1 MIPLGKVSV
10 FAASSWGGFFL
21 EQRMAKLYA
30 EIAKME
36 AQDDGTVKVWGYA
49 SSEAVDSD
57 GEIIAAE
64 AMKAAI
70 PDYMK
75 FGAVRE
81 MHGSN
86 AAGTAIEINVEND
99 GRTFFGAHIVDPV
112 AVTKVKTGVYK
123 GFSIGGSV
131 TARDELNKSQI
142 TGLKLTEISLVDR
155 PANPDAVFT
164 CYKADKPK
172 DEEEADKDDK
182 PSDKSAEEKGDK
194 PKDGDKEPE
203 AEEKDG
209 KDDKKDD
216 EEEDDKKDE
225 AEKSASVNLSESE
238 IAILKA
244 VLAKAE
250 KPKDEP
256 VAKSMWQVKSLADVL
271 MSLEWLIS
279 DASYDGVDEAVIAQI
294 KESAGKLAESLKAL
308 TVSEADKLVDGLAAK
323 ADKSD
328 DLAKAESV
336 DELAK
341 AQDALKKSNDAL
353 AKAQAEIESLK
364 KQAAPP
370 KGSTKAISKAEDNGE
385 DPLNGFEPIVKND
398 GSLDDVA
405 TLVKAAQAG
414 RL

>member
-1 MIPLGKVSV
+1 
-10 FAASSWGGFFL
+10 
-21 EQRMAKLYA
+21 MAKLYA

-86 AAGTAIEINVEND
+86 AAGTAIEINVEDD

-182 PSDKSAEEKGDK
+182 PADKTAEDEDDK
-194 PKDGDKEPE
+194 PKDGDKKPE
-203 AEEKDG
+203 AED
-209 KDDKKDD
+209 KDDKDD
-216 EEEDDKKDE
+216 KEDDKEDE
-225 AEKSASVNLSESE
+225 TEKSASVNLSESE

-256 VAKSMWQVKSLADVL
+256 VAKSIYQVKSLTDVL
-271 MSLEWLIS
+271 ISLKWLID
-279 DASYDGVDEAVIAQI
+279 DANYGSVDKDITAQI
-294 KESAGKLAESLKAL
+294 KESAASLAESLKAL

-336 DELAK
+336 NELAK

-405 TLVKAAQAG
+405 TLIKAKQTG

>member
-1 MIPLGKVSV
+1 
-10 FAASSWGGFFL
+10 
-21 EQRMAKLYA
+21 MAKLYA

-86 AAGTAIEINVEND
+86 AAGTAIEINVEDD

-164 CYKADKPK
+164 CFKADKPK
-172 DEEEADKDDK
+172 DEEEADKDDE
-182 PSDKSAEEKGDK
+182 PADKTDETPADDTEKA
-194 PKDGDKEPE
+194 DG
-203 AEEKDG
+203 EKV
-209 KDDKKDD
+209 DDK
-216 EEEDDKKDE
+216 EDDKKDE
-225 AEKSASVNLSESE
+225 TEKSASVNLSESE

-250 KPKDEP
+250 KSKDEP

-271 MSLEWLIS
+271 ASLKWLIE
-279 DASYDGVDEAVIAQI
+279 DAIYDDVDAAVIAQI
-294 KESAGKLAESLKAL
+294 KESAGSLAESLKAL
-308 TVSEADKLVDGLAAK
+308 TVSEADKMVDGLAAK

-328 DLAKAESV
+328 DLAKAESA

-370 KGSTKAISKAEDNGE
+370 KGSTKAIGKAEDDGE

-405 TLVKAAQAG
+405 TLVKAAQSG

>member
-1 MIPLGKVSV
+1 
-10 FAASSWGGFFL
+10 
-21 EQRMAKLYA
+21 MAKLYA

-57 GEIIAAE
+57 GEVIAAE

-86 AAGTAIEINVEND
+86 AAGTAIEINVEDD

-164 CYKADKPK
+164 CFKADKPK
-172 DEEEADKDDK
+172 DEEETADKDDE
-182 PSDKSAEEKGDK
+182 PADKADETPADDAEKA
-194 PKDGDKEPE
+194 DG
-203 AEEKDG
+203 
-209 KDDKKDD
+209 DKKDD
-216 EEEDDKKDE
+216 KEDDKKDE

-250 KPKDEP
+250 KPKDEL

-271 MSLEWLIS
+271 ISLKWLIN
-279 DASYDGVDEAVIAQI
+279 DAGYDGVDESVIAQI
-294 KESAGKLAESLKAL
+294 KESAGSLAESLKAL

-328 DLAKAESV
+328 DLAKAESA

-370 KGSTKAISKAEDNGE
+370 KGSTKAIGKAEDNGE
-385 DPLNGFEPIVKND
+385 DPLKGFQPIVKND

-405 TLVKAAQAG
+405 TLVKVVQAG

>member
-1 MIPLGKVSV
+1 
-10 FAASSWGGFFL
+10 
-21 EQRMAKLYA
+21 MAKLYA

-86 AAGTAIEINVEND
+86 AAGTAIEINVEDD
-99 GRTFFGAHIVDPV
+99 GRTFFGAHIVDPI

-172 DEEEADKDDK
+172 DEEEAADKDDEPTK
-182 PSDKSAEEKGDK
+182 KTDETPADDTEKA
-194 PKDGDKEPE
+194 DG
-203 AEEKDG
+203 
-209 KDDKKDD
+209 DKKDD
-216 EEEDDKKDE
+216 KEDK
-225 AEKSASVNLSESE
+225 AEKSASVELSESE

-244 VLAKAE
+244 VLTKAE
-250 KPKDEP
+250 KPKDEQ

-271 MSLEWLIS
+271 MSLKWLIE
-279 DASYDGVDEAVIAQI
+279 DAAYDNIDEAVIAQI
-294 KESAGKLAESLKAL
+294 KESAGSLAESLKAL
-308 TVSEADKLVDGLAAK
+308 TISEADKLVDGLAAK

-385 DPLNGFEPIVKND
+385 DPLNGFQPIVKND

-405 TLVKAAQAG
+405 TLVKAAQTG

>member
-1 MIPLGKVSV
+1 MT
-10 FAASSWGGFFL
+10 
-21 EQRMAKLYA
+21 KLYA

-86 AAGTAIEINVEND
+86 AAGTAIEINVEDD

-164 CYKADKPK
+164 CFKADKPK
-172 DEEEADKDDK
+172 DEEEADKDED
-182 PSDKSAEEKGDK
+182 DKSADKPDETPAEKAEGDK
-194 PKDGDKEPE
+194 V
-203 AEEKDG
+203 
-209 KDDKKDD
+209 DDK
-216 EEEDDKKDE
+216 EDDKKDE
-225 AEKSASVNLSESE
+225 AEKSVSVNLSESE

-244 VLAKAE
+244 VLAMVE
-250 KPKDEP
+250 K
-256 VAKSMWQVKSLADVL
+256 S
-271 MSLEWLIS
+271 
-279 DASYDGVDEAVIAQI
+279 AVSNGI
-294 KESAGKLAESLKAL
+294 
-308 TVSEADKLVDGLAAK
+308 
-323 ADKSD
+323 
-328 DLAKAESV
+328 AKAESA

-364 KQAAPP
+364 KQAATP
-370 KGSTKAISKAEDNGE
+370 KGSTKAIGKAEDTGE
-385 DPLNGFEPIVKND
+385 DPLNGFQPIVKND

-405 TLVKAAQAG
+405 TLVKAAQTG

>member
-1 MIPLGKVSV
+1 
-10 FAASSWGGFFL
+10 
-21 EQRMAKLYA
+21 MAKLYA

-86 AAGTAIEINVEND
+86 AAGTAIEINVEDD

-172 DEEEADKDDK
+172 AEEEAADKDDK
-182 PSDKSAEEKGDK
+182 PSDKSAEEEGDK

-203 AEEKDG
+203 AED
-209 KDDKKDD
+209 KDDKDD
-216 EEEDDKKDE
+216 KGDDKKDE
-225 AEKSASVNLSESE
+225 TEKSASVDLSESE

-271 MSLEWLIS
+271 VSLKWLIH
-279 DASYDGVDEAVIAQI
+279 DAGYDGTDEDVVAQI
-294 KESAGKLAESLKAL
+294 KESAASLAESLKAL

-385 DPLNGFEPIVKND
+385 DPLKGFEPIVKND

-405 TLVKAAQAG
+405 TLIKAKQTG

>member
-1 MIPLGKVSV
+1 
-10 FAASSWGGFFL
+10 
-21 EQRMAKLYA
+21 MAKLYA

-86 AAGTAIEINVEND
+86 AAGTAIEINVEDD

-164 CYKADKPK
+164 CYKAEKPK
-172 DEEEADKDDK
+172 DEEEADKEEDDK
-182 PSDKSAEEKGDK
+182 PSDKSAEAEDDK
-194 PKDGDKEPE
+194 PKDGDKKPE
-203 AEEKDG
+203 AEDKDD

-216 EEEDDKKDE
+216 KEDE

-271 MSLEWLIS
+271 ISLKWLID
-279 DASYDGVDEAVIAQI
+279 DANYGSVDKDITAQI
-294 KESAGKLAESLKAL
+294 KESAASLAESLKAL

-405 TLVKAAQAG
+405 TLIKAKQTG

>member
-1 MIPLGKVSV
+1 
-10 FAASSWGGFFL
+10 
-21 EQRMAKLYA
+21 MAKLYA

-57 GEIIAAE
+57 GEVIAAE

-86 AAGTAIEINVEND
+86 AAGTAIEINVEDD

-172 DEEEADKDDK
+172 DEEEAADKDDE
-182 PSDKSAEEKGDK
+182 PADKADETPADDTEKA
-194 PKDGDKEPE
+194 DG
-203 AEEKDG
+203 
-209 KDDKKDD
+209 DKKDD
-216 EEEDDKKDE
+216 KEDDKKDE

-250 KPKDEP
+250 KQEAATKADEP
-256 VAKSMWQVKSLADVL
+256 VDESVIKS
-271 MSLEWLIS
+271 
-279 DASYDGVDEAVIAQI
+279 
-294 KESAGKLAESLKAL
+294 
-308 TVSEADKLVDGLAAK
+308 
-323 ADKSD
+323 DKSD
-328 DLAKAESV
+328 DLAKAEMA
-336 DELAK
+336 DALAK
-341 AQDALKKSNDAL
+341 AQDALKKSNEAL

-370 KGSTKAISKAEDNGE
+370 KGSAKAIGKAEDNGE
-385 DPLNGFEPIVKND
+385 DPLKGFQPIVKND

-405 TLVKAAQAG
+405 TLIKAKQTG

>member
-1 MIPLGKVSV
+1 
-10 FAASSWGGFFL
+10 
-21 EQRMAKLYA
+21 MAKLYA

-86 AAGTAIEINVEND
+86 AAGTAIEINVEDD

-182 PSDKSAEEKGDK
+182 PSDKSAEDEDEK
-194 PKDGDKEPE
+194 PKDGDKKPE
-203 AEEKDG
+203 AED
-209 KDDKKDD
+209 KDDKDDKDD
-216 EEEDDKKDE
+216 DKEDE
-225 AEKSASVNLSESE
+225 AEKLASVNLSESE

-250 KPKDEP
+250 KQEAVTK
-256 VAKSMWQVKSLADVL
+256 AD
-271 MSLEWLIS
+271 
-279 DASYDGVDEAVIAQI
+279 DHVDESV
-294 KESAGKLAESLKAL
+294 GKS
-308 TVSEADKLVDGLAAK
+308 
-323 ADKSD
+323 DKSD
-328 DLAKAESV
+328 DLAKAEMA
-336 DELAK
+336 DALAK

-385 DPLNGFEPIVKND
+385 DPLKGFQPVVKND

-405 TLVKAAQAG
+405 TLIKAAQTG

>member
-1 MIPLGKVSV
+1 
-10 FAASSWGGFFL
+10 
-21 EQRMAKLYA
+21 MAKLYA

-86 AAGTAIEINVEND
+86 AAGTAIEINVEDD

-164 CYKADKPK
+164 CFKADKPK
-172 DEEEADKDDK
+172 EEEETADKDDE
-182 PSDKSAEEKGDK
+182 PADKTDETPADDTEKA
-194 PKDGDKEPE
+194 DG
-203 AEEKDG
+203 EKV
-209 KDDKKDD
+209 DDK
-216 EEEDDKKDE
+216 EDDKKDE
-225 AEKSASVNLSESE
+225 TEKSASVNLSESE

-256 VAKSMWQVKSLADVL
+256 VAKSMYQVKSLADVL
-271 MSLEWLIS
+271 TSLKWLID
-279 DASYDGVDEAVIAQI
+279 DAAYVDIDETVIAQI
-294 KESAGKLAESLKAL
+294 KESAGSLAESLKAL
-308 TVSEADKLVDGLAAK
+308 TISEADKLVDGLAAK

-353 AKAQAEIESLK
+353 TKAQAEIESLK

-370 KGSTKAISKAEDNGE
+370 KGSTKAIGKAEDNGE
-385 DPLNGFEPIVKND
+385 DPLKGFQPIVKND

-405 TLVKAAQAG
+405 TLVKAAHAG

>member
-1 MIPLGKVSV
+1 
-10 FAASSWGGFFL
+10 
-21 EQRMAKLYA
+21 MAKLYA

-57 GEIIAAE
+57 GEVIAAE

-86 AAGTAIEINVEND
+86 AAGTAIEINVEDD

-164 CYKADKPK
+164 CFKADKPK
-172 DEEEADKDDK
+172 DDEEAADKDDE
-182 PSDKSAEEKGDK
+182 PADKTDETPTDDTEKA
-194 PKDGDKEPE
+194 DG
-203 AEEKDG
+203 EKV
-209 KDDKKDD
+209 DDK
-216 EEEDDKKDE
+216 EDDKKDE

-256 VAKSMWQVKSLADVL
+256 VAKSMYQVKSLADVL
-271 MSLEWLIS
+271 TSLKWLIE
-279 DASYDGVDEAVIAQI
+279 DAAYDNIDETVIAQI
-294 KESAGKLAESLKAL
+294 KESAGSLAESLKAL
-308 TVSEADKLVDGLAAK
+308 AVSEADKLVDGLAAK

-328 DLAKAESV
+328 DLAKAESA
-336 DELAK
+336 DELVK

-370 KGSTKAISKAEDNGE
+370 KGSTKAIGKAEDSGE
-385 DPLNGFEPIVKND
+385 DPLNGFQPIVKND

-405 TLVKAAQAG
+405 TLVKAAQTG

>member
-1 MIPLGKVSV
+1 
-10 FAASSWGGFFL
+10 
-21 EQRMAKLYA
+21 MAKLYA

-86 AAGTAIEINVEND
+86 AAGTAIEINVEDD
-99 GRTFFGAHIVDPV
+99 GRTFFGAHIVDPI

-164 CYKADKPK
+164 CFKADKPK
-172 DEEEADKDDK
+172 DEEEAVDKDDK
-182 PSDKSAEEKGDK
+182 PAEKTDETPADDTEKA
-194 PKDGDKEPE
+194 DG
-203 AEEKDG
+203 EKV
-209 KDDKKDD
+209 DDK
-216 EEEDDKKDE
+216 EDDKKDE
-225 AEKSASVNLSESE
+225 TEKSASVNLSESE

-271 MSLEWLIS
+271 MSLKWLIN
-279 DASYDGVDEAVIAQI
+279 DAGYDGVDEAVIAQI
-294 KESAGKLAESLKAL
+294 KESAGSLAESLKAL

-328 DLAKAESV
+328 DLAKAESA

-353 AKAQAEIESLK
+353 TKAQAEIESLK

-370 KGSTKAISKAEDNGE
+370 KGSTKAIGKAEDNGE
-385 DPLNGFEPIVKND
+385 DPLQGFQPIVKND

-405 TLVKAAQAG
+405 TLVKAAQTG

>member
-1 MIPLGKVSV
+1 
-10 FAASSWGGFFL
+10 
-21 EQRMAKLYA
+21 MAKLYA

-81 MHGSN
+81 MHGQN
-86 AAGTAIEINVEND
+86 AAGTAIEINVEDD

-112 AVTKVKTGVYK
+112 AVAKVKTGVYK

-182 PSDKSAEEKGDK
+182 PSDKSAEDEDDK

-203 AEEKDG
+203 AED
-209 KDDKKDD
+209 KDDK
-216 EEEDDKKDE
+216 EDE

-271 MSLEWLIS
+271 VSLKWLIH
-279 DASYDGVDEAVIAQI
+279 DAGYDGTDEDVVAQI
-294 KESAGKLAESLKAL
+294 KESAASLAESLKAL

-341 AQDALKKSNDAL
+341 AQDALKKSNDAF

-385 DPLNGFEPIVKND
+385 DPLKGFEPIVKND

-405 TLVKAAQAG
+405 TLIKAKQTG

>member
-1 MIPLGKVSV
+1 
-10 FAASSWGGFFL
+10 
-21 EQRMAKLYA
+21 MAKLYA

-86 AAGTAIEINVEND
+86 AAGTAIEINVEDD
-99 GRTFFGAHIVDPV
+99 GRTFFGAHIVDPI

-172 DEEEADKDDK
+172 ADEEADKDEDEKPADK
-182 PSDKSAEEKGDK
+182 ADETPADDTEKA
-194 PKDGDKEPE
+194 DGEKVDDKE
-203 AEEKDG
+203 
-209 KDDKKDD
+209 
-216 EEEDDKKDE
+216 DE
-225 AEKSASVNLSESE
+225 AEKSASVELSESE

-250 KPKDEP
+250 KQEAATKADEP
-256 VAKSMWQVKSLADVL
+256 VDESVSKS
-271 MSLEWLIS
+271 
-279 DASYDGVDEAVIAQI
+279 
-294 KESAGKLAESLKAL
+294 
-308 TVSEADKLVDGLAAK
+308 
-323 ADKSD
+323 DKSD
-328 DLAKAESV
+328 DLAKAEMA
-336 DELAK
+336 DALAK

-370 KGSTKAISKAEDNGE
+370 KGSTKAIGKAEDNGE
-385 DPLNGFEPIVKND
+385 DPLKGFQPIVKND

-405 TLVKAAQAG
+405 TLVKAAQTG

>member
-1 MIPLGKVSV
+1 
-10 FAASSWGGFFL
+10 
-21 EQRMAKLYA
+21 MAKLYA

-57 GEIIAAE
+57 GEVIAAE

-86 AAGTAIEINVEND
+86 AAGTAIEINVEDD

-172 DEEEADKDDK
+172 DEEAADKDDK
-182 PSDKSAEEKGDK
+182 PADKADETPADDTENA
-194 PKDGDKEPE
+194 DG
-203 AEEKDG
+203 
-209 KDDKKDD
+209 DKKDD
-216 EEEDDKKDE
+216 KEDDKKDE
-225 AEKSASVNLSESE
+225 AEKSASVELSDSE

-271 MSLEWLIS
+271 MSLKWLIE
-279 DASYDGVDEAVIAQI
+279 DAVYGNIDEAVVAQI
-294 KESAGKLAESLKAL
+294 KESAGSLAESLKAL

-370 KGSTKAISKAEDNGE
+370 KGSTKAIGKAEDNGE
-385 DPLNGFEPIVKND
+385 DPLKGFQPIVKND

>member
-1 MIPLGKVSV
+1 
-10 FAASSWGGFFL
+10 
-21 EQRMAKLYA
+21 MAKLYA

-57 GEIIAAE
+57 GEVIAAE

-86 AAGTAIEINVEND
+86 AAGTAIEINVEDD

-172 DEEEADKDDK
+172 DEEETANKDDEPANK
-182 PSDKSAEEKGDK
+182 ADETPVDDTEKA
-194 PKDGDKEPE
+194 DG
-203 AEEKDG
+203 
-209 KDDKKDD
+209 DKKDD
-216 EEEDDKKDE
+216 KEDDKKDK
-225 AEKSASVNLSESE
+225 AEKSASVELSESE

-271 MSLEWLIS
+271 ASLKWLIE
-279 DASYDGVDEAVIAQI
+279 DAIYDDVDAAVIAQI
-294 KESAGKLAESLKAL
+294 KESAGSLAESLKAL

-328 DLAKAESV
+328 DLAKAESA

-370 KGSTKAISKAEDNGE
+370 KGSIKAISKAEDNGE
-385 DPLNGFEPIVKND
+385 DPLNGFAPIVKND

-405 TLVKAAQAG
+405 TLVKAAQTG

>member
-1 MIPLGKVSV
+1 
-10 FAASSWGGFFL
+10 
-21 EQRMAKLYA
+21 MAKLYA

-86 AAGTAIEINVEND
+86 AAGTAIEINVEDD
-99 GRTFFGAHIVDPV
+99 GRTFFGAHIVDPI

-164 CYKADKPK
+164 CFKADKPK
-172 DEEEADKDDK
+172 DGEEAADKDEEPADK
-182 PSDKSAEEKGDK
+182 ADETPADDAEKADGEKV
-194 PKDGDKEPE
+194 
-203 AEEKDG
+203 
-209 KDDKKDD
+209 DDK
-216 EEEDDKKDE
+216 EDDKKNE
-225 AEKSASVNLSESE
+225 TEKSASVELSDSE

-256 VAKSMWQVKSLADVL
+256 VTKSMYQVKSLADVL
-271 MSLEWLIS
+271 MSLKWLID
-279 DASYDGVDEAVIAQI
+279 DAAYVDIDETVIAQI
-294 KESAGKLAESLKAL
+294 KESAGSLAETLKVL

-370 KGSTKAISKAEDNGE
+370 KGSTKAIGKAEDNGE
-385 DPLNGFEPIVKND
+385 DPLKGFQPIVKND

-405 TLVKAAQAG
+405 TLIKAAHAG

>member
-1 MIPLGKVSV
+1 
-10 FAASSWGGFFL
+10 
-21 EQRMAKLYA
+21 MAKLYA

-86 AAGTAIEINVEND
+86 AAGTAIEINVEDD

-164 CYKADKPK
+164 CFKADKPK
-172 DEEEADKDDK
+172 DGEEAADKAEDDK
-182 PSDKSAEEKGDK
+182 PSDKADETPADDAEKADS
-194 PKDGDKEPE
+194 
-203 AEEKDG
+203 
-209 KDDKKDD
+209 DKKDD
-216 EEEDDKKDE
+216 KGDKEDDEDDKEDE
-225 AEKSASVNLSESE
+225 TEKSESVNLSESE
-238 IAILKA
+238 IVLLKTILA
-244 VLAKAE
+244 RLE
-250 KPKDEP
+250 KSSVP
-256 VAKSMWQVKSLADVL
+256 
-271 MSLEWLIS
+271 
-279 DASYDGVDEAVIAQI
+279 G
-294 KESAGKLAESLKAL
+294 
-308 TVSEADKLVDGLAAK
+308 
-323 ADKSD
+323 

-385 DPLNGFEPIVKND
+385 DPLKGFEPIVKND

-405 TLVKAAQAG
+405 TLIKAKQTG

>member
-1 MIPLGKVSV
+1 MT
-10 FAASSWGGFFL
+10 
-21 EQRMAKLYA
+21 KLYA

-86 AAGTAIEINVEND
+86 AAGTAIEINVEDD
-99 GRTFFGAHIVDPV
+99 GRTFFGAHIVDPI

-172 DEEEADKDDK
+172 DEEEAMDKDDK
-182 PSDKSAEEKGDK
+182 IADKADETPADDTEKAG
-194 PKDGDKEPE
+194 G
-203 AEEKDG
+203 EKD
-209 KDDKKDD
+209 
-216 EEEDDKKDE
+216 ET
-225 AEKSASVNLSESE
+225 EKSASVELSESE

-271 MSLEWLIS
+271 MSLKWLIE
-279 DASYDGVDEAVIAQI
+279 DAVYGNIDEAVVAQI
-294 KESAGKLAESLKAL
+294 KESAGSLAESLKAL
-308 TVSEADKLVDGLAAK
+308 TISEADKLVDGLAAK

-353 AKAQAEIESLK
+353 AKAHAEIESLK

-405 TLVKAAQAG
+405 TLIKAKQTG

>member
-1 MIPLGKVSV
+1 
-10 FAASSWGGFFL
+10 
-21 EQRMAKLYA
+21 MAKLYA

-57 GEIIAAE
+57 GEVIAAE

-86 AAGTAIEINVEND
+86 AAGTAIEINVEDD

-172 DEEEADKDDK
+172 DEEETANKDDEPANK
-182 PSDKSAEEKGDK
+182 ADETPVDDTEKA
-194 PKDGDKEPE
+194 DG
-203 AEEKDG
+203 
-209 KDDKKDD
+209 DKKDD
-216 EEEDDKKDE
+216 KEDDKKDK
-225 AEKSASVNLSESE
+225 AEKSASVELSESE

-271 MSLEWLIS
+271 ASLKWLIE
-279 DASYDGVDEAVIAQI
+279 DAIYDDVDAAVIAQI
-294 KESAGKLAESLKAL
+294 KESAGSLAESLKAL

-328 DLAKAESV
+328 DLAKAESA

-364 KQAAPP
+364 KQATPP
-370 KGSTKAISKAEDNGE
+370 KGSTKAIGKAEDNGE
-385 DPLNGFEPIVKND
+385 DLLKGFQPIVKND

>member
-1 MIPLGKVSV
+1 
-10 FAASSWGGFFL
+10 
-21 EQRMAKLYA
+21 MAKLYA

-57 GEIIAAE
+57 GEVIAAE

-86 AAGTAIEINVEND
+86 AAGTAIEINVKDD

-164 CYKADKPK
+164 CFKADKPK
-172 DEEEADKDDK
+172 DGEEVADKDDE
-182 PSDKSAEEKGDK
+182 PADKADETPADDTEKA
-194 PKDGDKEPE
+194 DG
-203 AEEKDG
+203 
-209 KDDKKDD
+209 DKKDD
-216 EEEDDKKDE
+216 KEDDKKDE

-250 KPKDEP
+250 KQEAATKADEP
-256 VAKSMWQVKSLADVL
+256 VDESVIKS
-271 MSLEWLIS
+271 
-279 DASYDGVDEAVIAQI
+279 
-294 KESAGKLAESLKAL
+294 
-308 TVSEADKLVDGLAAK
+308 
-323 ADKSD
+323 DKSD
-328 DLAKAESV
+328 DLAKAEMA
-336 DELAK
+336 DALAK

-385 DPLNGFEPIVKND
+385 DPLNGFQPIVKND

-405 TLVKAAQAG
+405 TLIKAKQTG

>member
-1 MIPLGKVSV
+1 
-10 FAASSWGGFFL
+10 
-21 EQRMAKLYA
+21 MAKLYA

-86 AAGTAIEINVEND
+86 AAGTAIEINVEDD

-172 DEEEADKDDK
+172 DEEEADKEEDEKPTDKADETPADDAEKADDK
-182 PSDKSAEEKGDK
+182 A
-194 PKDGDKEPE
+194 DGK
-203 AEEKDG
+203 
-209 KDDKKDD
+209 KDDKED
-216 EEEDDKKDE
+216 ET
-225 AEKSASVNLSESE
+225 EKSASVNLSESE

-256 VAKSMWQVKSLADVL
+256 VTKSMWQVKSLADVL
-271 MSLEWLIS
+271 MSLKWLIN
-279 DASYDGVDEAVIAQI
+279 DAGYDGVDEAVVAQI
-294 KESAGKLAESLKAL
+294 KESAGSLAESLKAL
-308 TVSEADKLVDGLAAK
+308 TISEADKLVDGLAAK

-364 KQAAPP
+364 KRAAPP

-385 DPLNGFEPIVKND
+385 DPLNGFQPIVKND

>member
-1 MIPLGKVSV
+1 
-10 FAASSWGGFFL
+10 
-21 EQRMAKLYA
+21 MAKLYA

-57 GEIIAAE
+57 GEVIAAE

-86 AAGTAIEINVEND
+86 AAGTAIEINVEDD
-99 GRTFFGAHIVDPV
+99 GRTFFGAHIIDPV

-164 CYKADKPK
+164 CFKADKPK
-172 DEEEADKDDK
+172 ADEEADKEEDEKPTDKADETPADDT
-182 PSDKSAEEKGDK
+182 EKA
-194 PKDGDKEPE
+194 DG
-203 AEEKDG
+203 
-209 KDDKKDD
+209 DKKDD
-216 EEEDDKKDE
+216 KEDKEDE
-225 AEKSASVNLSESE
+225 TGKSASVELSESE

-250 KPKDEP
+250 KPKDDP

-271 MSLEWLIS
+271 LSLKWLIN
-279 DASYDGVDEAVIAQI
+279 DAGYDGVDEAVIAQI
-294 KESAGKLAESLKAL
+294 KESAANLAESLKAL

-328 DLAKAESV
+328 DLAKAESAG
-336 DELAK
+336 ELAK

-405 TLVKAAQAG
+405 TLIKAKQTG

>member
-1 MIPLGKVSV
+1 
-10 FAASSWGGFFL
+10 
-21 EQRMAKLYA
+21 MAKLYA

-36 AQDDGTVKVWGYA
+36 AKDDGTVKVWGYA

-86 AAGTAIEINVEND
+86 AAGTAIEINVEDD

-164 CYKADKPK
+164 CFKADKPK
-172 DEEEADKDDK
+172 DEEAEKGEEDK
-182 PSDKSAEEKGDK
+182 PSDKPAEEEADK

-203 AEEKDG
+203 VEDKDDKG
-209 KDDKKDD
+209 DKDDKKDD
-216 EEEDDKKDE
+216 KEDE
-225 AEKSASVNLSESE
+225 TEKSASVELSESE
-238 IAILKA
+238 IAILKT

-250 KPKDEP
+250 K
-256 VAKSMWQVKSLADVL
+256 L
-271 MSLEWLIS
+271 
-279 DASYDGVDEAVIAQI
+279 
-294 KESAGKLAESLKAL
+294 
-308 TVSEADKLVDGLAAK
+308 K

-328 DLAKAESV
+328 DLTKAESV

-385 DPLNGFEPIVKND
+385 DPLNGFQPIVKND

-405 TLVKAAQAG
+405 TLIKAAQTG

>member
-1 MIPLGKVSV
+1 MT
-10 FAASSWGGFFL
+10 
-21 EQRMAKLYA
+21 KLYA

-86 AAGTAIEINVEND
+86 AAGTAIEINVEDD

-164 CYKADKPK
+164 CFKADKPK
-172 DEEEADKDDK
+172 DEEEADKDED
-182 PSDKSAEEKGDK
+182 DKSADKPDETPAEKAEGDK
-194 PKDGDKEPE
+194 V
-203 AEEKDG
+203 
-209 KDDKKDD
+209 DDK
-216 EEEDDKKDE
+216 EDDKKDE
-225 AEKSASVNLSESE
+225 AEKSVSVNLSESE

-244 VLAKAE
+244 VLAMVE
-250 KPKDEP
+250 K
-256 VAKSMWQVKSLADVL
+256 S
-271 MSLEWLIS
+271 
-279 DASYDGVDEAVIAQI
+279 AVSNGI
-294 KESAGKLAESLKAL
+294 
-308 TVSEADKLVDGLAAK
+308 
-323 ADKSD
+323 
-328 DLAKAESV
+328 AKAESV

-370 KGSTKAISKAEDNGE
+370 KGSTKAIGKAEDTGE
-385 DPLNGFEPIVKND
+385 DPLNGFQPIVKND
-398 GSLDDVA
+398 GTLDDVA
-405 TLVKAAQAG
+405 TLVKAAQTG

>member
-1 MIPLGKVSV
+1 
-10 FAASSWGGFFL
+10 
-21 EQRMAKLYA
+21 MAKLYA

-57 GEIIAAE
+57 GEIIVAE

-86 AAGTAIEINVEND
+86 AAGTAIEINVEDD

-164 CYKADKPK
+164 CFKADKPK
-172 DEEEADKDDK
+172 DE
-182 PSDKSAEEKGDK
+182 
-194 PKDGDKEPE
+194 
-203 AEEKDG
+203 
-209 KDDKKDD
+209 
-216 EEEDDKKDE
+216 
-225 AEKSASVNLSESE
+225 
-238 IAILKA
+238 
-244 VLAKAE
+244 
-250 KPKDEP
+250 P
-256 VAKSMWQVKSLADVL
+256 VTKSMWQVKSLADVL
-271 MSLEWLIS
+271 TSLKWLIE
-279 DASYDGVDEAVIAQI
+279 DAAYDNIDEAVIAQI
-294 KESAGKLAESLKAL
+294 KESAGSLAESLKAL

-328 DLAKAESV
+328 DLAKAEMA
-336 DELAK
+336 DALAK
-341 AQDALKKSNDAL
+341 AQDALKKSNEAL

-385 DPLNGFEPIVKND
+385 DPLKGFEPIVKND

-405 TLVKAAQAG
+405 TLVKAAQTG

>member
-1 MIPLGKVSV
+1 
-10 FAASSWGGFFL
+10 
-21 EQRMAKLYA
+21 MAKLYA

-86 AAGTAIEINVEND
+86 AAGTAIEINVEDD

-164 CYKADKPK
+164 CFKADKPK
-172 DEEEADKDDK
+172 DEEEADKDEDDK
-182 PSDKSAEEKGDK
+182 TADKADETPADDAEKA
-194 PKDGDKEPE
+194 DG
-203 AEEKDG
+203 
-209 KDDKKDD
+209 DKKDD
-216 EEEDDKKDE
+216 KDDKEDE
-225 AEKSASVNLSESE
+225 TEKSASVNLSESE

-250 KPKDEP
+250 KQEAVTK
-256 VAKSMWQVKSLADVL
+256 AD
-271 MSLEWLIS
+271 
-279 DASYDGVDEAVIAQI
+279 GPVDEAVS
-294 KESAGKLAESLKAL
+294 KS
-308 TVSEADKLVDGLAAK
+308 
-323 ADKSD
+323 DKSD
-328 DLAKAESV
+328 DLAKAEMA
-336 DELAK
+336 DALAK
-341 AQDALKKSNDAL
+341 AQNALKKSNDAL

-405 TLVKAAQAG
+405 TLIKAKQTG

>member
-1 MIPLGKVSV
+1 
-10 FAASSWGGFFL
+10 
-21 EQRMAKLYA
+21 MAKLYA

-86 AAGTAIEINVEND
+86 AAGTAIEINVEDD

-172 DEEEADKDDK
+172 DEEEADKEDDDK
-182 PSDKSAEEKGDK
+182 PADKADETPADDAEKA
-194 PKDGDKEPE
+194 DGNK
-203 AEEKDG
+203 
-209 KDDKKDD
+209 KDDKED
-216 EEEDDKKDE
+216 ET
-225 AEKSASVNLSESE
+225 EKSASVNLSESE

-271 MSLEWLIS
+271 MSLKWLIS
-279 DASYDGVDEAVIAQI
+279 DAGYDGVDEAVIAQI
-294 KESAGKLAESLKAL
+294 KESAGSLAESLKAL

-328 DLAKAESV
+328 DLAKAESAN
-336 DELAK
+336 ELAK

-405 TLVKAAQAG
+405 TLVKAAQTG

>member
-1 MIPLGKVSV
+1 
-10 FAASSWGGFFL
+10 
-21 EQRMAKLYA
+21 MAKLYA

-86 AAGTAIEINVEND
+86 AAGTAIEINVEDD

-164 CYKADKPK
+164 CFKADKPK
-172 DEEEADKDDK
+172 DEEEAADKDDK
-182 PSDKSAEEKGDK
+182 PSDKSAEEEGDK

-203 AEEKDG
+203 AEDKDG
-209 KDDKKDD
+209 KDDKDD
-216 EEEDDKKDE
+216 KGDKEDDEDDKKDE
-225 AEKSASVNLSESE
+225 TEKSESINLSESE
-238 IAILKA
+238 IVLLKTILA
-244 VLAKAE
+244 RLE
-250 KPKDEP
+250 KSSVPD
-256 VAKSMWQVKSLADVL
+256 S
-271 MSLEWLIS
+271 
-279 DASYDGVDEAVIAQI
+279 
-294 KESAGKLAESLKAL
+294 
-308 TVSEADKLVDGLAAK
+308 
-323 ADKSD
+323 
-328 DLAKAESV
+328 LAKAESV

-341 AQDALKKSNDAL
+341 AQDALKKSNKAL
-353 AKAQAEIESLK
+353 AEAQAEIESLK

-370 KGSTKAISKAEDNGE
+370 KGSAKAISKAEDNGE
-385 DPLNGFEPIVKND
+385 DPLKGFQPVVKND

-405 TLVKAAQAG
+405 TLIKAAQTG

>member
-1 MIPLGKVSV
+1 M
-10 FAASSWGGFFL
+10 
-21 EQRMAKLYA
+21 EQRRAKLYA

-86 AAGTAIEINVEND
+86 AAGTAIEINVEDD

-164 CYKADKPK
+164 CFKADKPK
-172 DEEEADKDDK
+172 DEEEADK
-182 PSDKSAEEKGDK
+182 E
-194 PKDGDKEPE
+194 E
-203 AEEKDG
+203 AEKPTDKADETPADDAEKADG
-209 KDDKKDD
+209 KADGKKDDKED
-216 EEEDDKKDE
+216 ET
-225 AEKSASVNLSESE
+225 EKSASVELSESE

-256 VAKSMWQVKSLADVL
+256 IAKSMWQVKSLSDVL
-271 MSLEWLIS
+271 MSLKWLIN
-279 DASYDGVDEAVIAQI
+279 DAGYDGVDEAVIAQI
-294 KESAGKLAESLKAL
+294 KESAGSLAESLKAL
-308 TVSEADKLVDGLAAK
+308 TVSEADKLVDGLSAK

-385 DPLNGFEPIVKND
+385 DPLNGFQPIVKND

-405 TLVKAAQAG
+405 TLIKAAQTG

>member
-1 MIPLGKVSV
+1 
-10 FAASSWGGFFL
+10 
-21 EQRMAKLYA
+21 MAKLYA

-57 GEIIAAE
+57 GEVIAAE

-86 AAGTAIEINVEND
+86 AAGTAIEINVEDD

-164 CYKADKPK
+164 CFKADKPK
-172 DEEEADKDDK
+172 DGEEVADKDDE
-182 PSDKSAEEKGDK
+182 PADKADETPADDTEKA
-194 PKDGDKEPE
+194 DG
-203 AEEKDG
+203 
-209 KDDKKDD
+209 DKKDD
-216 EEEDDKKDE
+216 KEDDKKDE

-250 KPKDEP
+250 KQEAATKADEP
-256 VAKSMWQVKSLADVL
+256 VDESVIKS
-271 MSLEWLIS
+271 
-279 DASYDGVDEAVIAQI
+279 
-294 KESAGKLAESLKAL
+294 
-308 TVSEADKLVDGLAAK
+308 
-323 ADKSD
+323 DKSD
-328 DLAKAESV
+328 DLAKAEMA
-336 DELAK
+336 DALAK

-370 KGSTKAISKAEDNGE
+370 KGSTKAIGKAEDDGE

-405 TLVKAAQAG
+405 TLVKAAQTG

>member
-1 MIPLGKVSV
+1 
-10 FAASSWGGFFL
+10 
-21 EQRMAKLYA
+21 MAKLYA

-57 GEIIAAE
+57 GEVIAAE

-86 AAGTAIEINVEND
+86 AAGTAIEINVEDD

-164 CYKADKPK
+164 CFKADKPK
-172 DEEEADKDDK
+172 DEEEAADKDDE
-182 PSDKSAEEKGDK
+182 PADKADETPDDDAEKA
-194 PKDGDKEPE
+194 DG
-203 AEEKDG
+203 
-209 KDDKKDD
+209 DKKDD
-216 EEEDDKKDE
+216 KEYDKKDE

-256 VAKSMWQVKSLADVL
+256 VAKSMYQVKSLADVL
-271 MSLEWLIS
+271 TSLKWLID
-279 DASYDGVDEAVIAQI
+279 DAAYVDIDETVIAQI
-294 KESAGKLAESLKAL
+294 KESAGNLAESLKAL
-308 TVSEADKLVDGLAAK
+308 AASEADKLVDGLSAK

-328 DLAKAESV
+328 DLAKAKSV

-370 KGSTKAISKAEDNGE
+370 KGSTKAIGKAEDNGE
-385 DPLNGFEPIVKND
+385 DPLNGFQPIVKND

-405 TLVKAAQAG
+405 TLVKAAQTG

>member
-1 MIPLGKVSV
+1 
-10 FAASSWGGFFL
+10 
-21 EQRMAKLYA
+21 MAKLYA

-57 GEIIAAE
+57 GEVIAAE

-86 AAGTAIEINVEND
+86 AAGTAIEINVEDD

-164 CYKADKPK
+164 CFKADKPK
-172 DEEEADKDDK
+172 DGEEAADKDDE
-182 PSDKSAEEKGDK
+182 PADKADETPVDDAEKA
-194 PKDGDKEPE
+194 DG
-203 AEEKDG
+203 
-209 KDDKKDD
+209 
-216 EEEDDKKDE
+216 KKDE
-225 AEKSASVNLSESE
+225 AEKSASVELSESE

-244 VLAKAE
+244 VLAKADKSE
-250 KPKDEP
+250 YEHKYEP

-271 MSLEWLIS
+271 ASLRWLIE
-279 DASYDGVDEAVIAQI
+279 DAIYDDVDAAVIAQI
-294 KESAGKLAESLKAL
+294 KESAGSLAESLKAL
-308 TVSEADKLVDGLAAK
+308 TISEADKLVDGLAAK

-370 KGSTKAISKAEDNGE
+370 KGSTKAIGKAEDNGE
-385 DPLNGFEPIVKND
+385 DPLKGFLPIVKND

-405 TLVKAAQAG
+405 TLVKAAQTG

>member
-1 MIPLGKVSV
+1 
-10 FAASSWGGFFL
+10 
-21 EQRMAKLYA
+21 MAKLYA

-57 GEIIAAE
+57 GEIISAE

-86 AAGTAIEINVEND
+86 AAGTAIEINVEDD

-164 CYKADKPK
+164 CFKADKPK
-172 DEEEADKDDK
+172 DEEEADK
-182 PSDKSAEEKGDK
+182 AEGDK
-194 PKDGDKEPE
+194 PADKADETPADDTEKAAGEKVDDKE
-203 AEEKDG
+203 
-209 KDDKKDD
+209 
-216 EEEDDKKDE
+216 DE

-256 VAKSMWQVKSLADVL
+256 IAKSMWQVKSLADVL
-271 MSLEWLIS
+271 MSLKWLIE
-279 DASYDGVDEAVIAQI
+279 DAAYDNIDEAVIAQI
-294 KESAGKLAESLKAL
+294 KESAGSLAESLKAL

-328 DLAKAESV
+328 DLAKAESA

-370 KGSTKAISKAEDNGE
+370 KGSTKAIGKAEDNGE
-385 DPLNGFEPIVKND
+385 DPLQGFQPIVKND

>member
-1 MIPLGKVSV
+1 
-10 FAASSWGGFFL
+10 
-21 EQRMAKLYA
+21 MAKLYA

-86 AAGTAIEINVEND
+86 AAGTAIEINVEDD

-172 DEEEADKDDK
+172 DEEETANKDDEPADKADETPVDDT
-182 PSDKSAEEKGDK
+182 EKA
-194 PKDGDKEPE
+194 DG
-203 AEEKDG
+203 
-209 KDDKKDD
+209 DKKDD
-216 EEEDDKKDE
+216 KEDDKKDE
-225 AEKSASVNLSESE
+225 AEKSASVELSESE

-244 VLAKAE
+244 VLAKADKSE
-250 KPKDEP
+250 YEHKYEP

-271 MSLEWLIS
+271 MSLKWLIN
-279 DASYDGVDEAVIAQI
+279 DAGYDGVDESVIAQI
-294 KESAGKLAESLKAL
+294 KESAGSLAESLKAL

-328 DLAKAESV
+328 DLAKAESA

-364 KQAAPP
+364 KQAATP
-370 KGSTKAISKAEDNGE
+370 KGSTKAIGKAEDNGE
-385 DPLNGFEPIVKND
+385 DPLNGFQPIVKND

-405 TLVKAAQAG
+405 TLVKAAHTG

>member
-1 MIPLGKVSV
+1 
-10 FAASSWGGFFL
+10 
-21 EQRMAKLYA
+21 MAKLYA

-57 GEIIAAE
+57 GEVIAAE

-86 AAGTAIEINVEND
+86 AAGTAIEINVEDD

-164 CYKADKPK
+164 CFKADKPK
-172 DEEEADKDDK
+172 DEEEAAGKDDE
-182 PSDKSAEEKGDK
+182 PADKTNETPADDTEKA
-194 PKDGDKEPE
+194 DG
-203 AEEKDG
+203 
-209 KDDKKDD
+209 DKKDD
-216 EEEDDKKDE
+216 KEDDKKDE
-225 AEKSASVNLSESE
+225 AEKSASVELSESE

-271 MSLEWLIS
+271 TSLKWLID
-279 DASYDGVDEAVIAQI
+279 DAGYDGVDESVIAQI
-294 KESAGKLAESLKAL
+294 KESAGSLAESLKAL

-328 DLAKAESV
+328 DLAKAESA

-370 KGSTKAISKAEDNGE
+370 KGSTKAIGKAEDNGE
-385 DPLNGFEPIVKND
+385 DPLKGFQPIVKND

-405 TLVKAAQAG
+405 TLVKAAQTG

>member
-1 MIPLGKVSV
+1 
-10 FAASSWGGFFL
+10 
-21 EQRMAKLYA
+21 MAKLYA

-57 GEIIAAE
+57 GEVIAAE

-86 AAGTAIEINVEND
+86 AAGTAIEINVEDD

-164 CYKADKPK
+164 CFKADKPK
-172 DEEEADKDDK
+172 DGEEVADKDDE
-182 PSDKSAEEKGDK
+182 PADKADETPADDTEKA
-194 PKDGDKEPE
+194 DG
-203 AEEKDG
+203 
-209 KDDKKDD
+209 DKKDD
-216 EEEDDKKDE
+216 KEDDKKDE

-250 KPKDEP
+250 KQEAATKADEP
-256 VAKSMWQVKSLADVL
+256 VDESVIKS
-271 MSLEWLIS
+271 
-279 DASYDGVDEAVIAQI
+279 
-294 KESAGKLAESLKAL
+294 
-308 TVSEADKLVDGLAAK
+308 
-323 ADKSD
+323 DKSD
-328 DLAKAESV
+328 DLAKAEMA
-336 DELAK
+336 DALAK

-370 KGSTKAISKAEDNGE
+370 KGSTKAIGKAEDNGE
-385 DPLNGFEPIVKND
+385 DPLNGFQPIVKND

-405 TLVKAAQAG
+405 TLIKAKQTG

>member
-1 MIPLGKVSV
+1 MT
-10 FAASSWGGFFL
+10 
-21 EQRMAKLYA
+21 KLYA
-30 EIAKME
+30 QIAKME

-57 GEIIAAE
+57 GEVIAAE

-86 AAGTAIEINVEND
+86 AAGTAIEINVEDD

-123 GFSIGGSV
+123 GFSIGGRV
-131 TARDELNKSQI
+131 TARDDLNKSQI

-164 CYKADKPK
+164 CFKADKPK
-172 DEEEADKDDK
+172 DEAGAADKDED
-182 PSDKSAEEKGDK
+182 DKSADKTDETPADDAEKA
-194 PKDGDKEPE
+194 DG
-203 AEEKDG
+203 
-209 KDDKKDD
+209 DKKDD
-216 EEEDDKKDE
+216 KEDKEDE
-225 AEKSASVNLSESE
+225 AGKSASVNLSESE
-238 IAILKA
+238 IAALKA
-244 VLAKAE
+244 VLAKAD
-250 KPKDEP
+250 KPKGGTA
-256 VAKSMWQVKSLADVL
+256 AKSMYQVKSPADVL
-271 MSLEWLIS
+271 MSLKWLVE
-279 DASYDGVDEAVIAQI
+279 DASYDNIDEAVTAQI
-294 KESAGKLAESLKAL
+294 KESAAGLAESLKAL
-308 TVSEADKLVDGLAAK
+308 AASEADKPADGLAAK
-323 ADKSD
+323 AGKSG
-328 DLAKAESV
+328 DLAKAESA

-364 KQAAPP
+364 KQAVPP

-385 DPLNGFEPIVKND
+385 DPLKGFQPIVKND
-398 GSLDDVA
+398 GTLDDVA
-405 TLVKAAQAG
+405 TLIKAAQTG